1 MKNIIFYKFFIISC
15 LFICNSVYASQ
26 TVRFVDLDYIFY
38 SSNAGKEIT
47 KLINEKSNN
56 LASVY
61 KTNESKIENFKNKL
75 ITQKNV
81 LSNDEYNKQVKSNE
95 KEIINFNNEMNKMN
109 EDLKLLQEKSKNKF
123 LEQVNLIL
131 SSYAKSNSID
141 IILNSNSIILG
152 QNILDITDEIL
163 VEFDKNVETLN

>member
-61 KTNESKIENFKNKL
+61 KTNENKIENFKNKL

-81 LSNDEYNKQVKSNE
+81 LSNDEYNKQVKSTE

-109 EDLKLLQEKSKNKF
+109 EDLKLLQEKSKKKF
-123 LEQVNLIL
+123 LEQINLIL
-131 SSYAKSNSID
+131 SSYAKTNSID